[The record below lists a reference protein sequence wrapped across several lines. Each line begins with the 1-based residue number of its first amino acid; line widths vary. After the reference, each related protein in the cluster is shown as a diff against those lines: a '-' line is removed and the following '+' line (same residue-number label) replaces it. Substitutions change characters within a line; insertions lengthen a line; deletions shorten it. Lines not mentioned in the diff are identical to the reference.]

1 MHICH
6 LDPLFSPYQGG
17 SEKVV
22 LEVSKR
28 LTDRHKI
35 TVLTSGLPNT
45 KPREMMGK
53 IEVKR
58 VFPSI
63 YLEKMPAVFP
73 PPYTIVPFFNFNL
86 MGQEADLF
94 HVHNRF
100 WYFYGTMATIKLL
113 KQKKLALTLHN
124 ALPRGVSFGV
134 DNGALAYDLL
144 VGRRWMELANMII
157 AVSEYTRNV
166 TVPKWMHEKV
176 HVVHNGVDVKKFNP
190 RKNGAF
196 VRKKLGI
203 DEDAFVVIENA
214 RMVEQKGYRYLL
226 DAFAM
231 LKREHHDA
239 ELIIIGR
246 GPLKAEMEAQCAR
259 LGMTKQV
266 HMATGIPEAE
276 LPFYYR
282 AADIFAHSAVWEPCA
297 VVIPE
302 ALASGLPAVAANIGG
317 NPEQISPKTGILVE
331 PRNSN
336 ALFEAMDYLYE
347 DPAERKRFGV
357 NARKRAERNFAWEV
371 VADLW
376 DLAYKSIE

>member
-1 MHICH
+1 
-6 LDPLFSPYQGG
+6 
-17 SEKVV
+17 
-22 LEVSKR
+22 
-28 LTDRHKI
+28 
-35 TVLTSGLPNT
+35 
-45 KPREMMGK
+45 MMGK

-58 VFPSI
+58 VFPSL
-63 YLEKMPAVFP
+63 YLEKMPAVVP

-86 MGQEADLF
+86 LGQEADLF

-124 ALPRGVSFGV
+124 ALPKGVSFSV

-144 VGRRWMELANMII
+144 VGRRWMELSDMII

-176 HVVHNGVDVKKFNP
+176 HVVHNGVDVKKFHP
-190 RKNGAF
+190 RKSGKF

-203 DEDAFVVIENA
+203 DEDAFVVVENA

-239 ELIIIGR
+239 ELLIIGK
-246 GPLKAEMEAQCAR
+246 GPLKGALEAQCAK
-259 LGMTKQV
+259 LGIAKQV
-266 HMATGIPEAE
+266 HMVTGIPEAE

-282 AADIFAHSAVWEPCA
+282 AGDIFAHSAVWEPCA

-302 ALASGLPAVAANIGG
+302 ALASGLPIVAANIGG
-317 NPEQISPKTGILVE
+317 NPEQISPKTGILCE
-331 PRNSN
+331 PYNAN
-336 ALFEAMDYLYE
+336 ALFEAMDQLYE
-347 DPAERKRFGV
+347 DPAERKRFGA
-357 NARKRAERNFAWEV
+357 NARTRAERNFAWEI
-371 VADLW
+371 VADKW
-376 DLAYKSIE
+376 DLAYKSID